1 VQLRLKLI
9 EGYGG
14 KGEPYHPAT
23 HDENTLVACV
33 KIALQ
38 GVADHGGDEY
48 LETLCEII
56 GKAAGEDKD
65 VQGKVQRVKRILTKF
80 RTEQGQKADQ

>member
-9 EGYGG
+9 EGYRG
-14 KGEPYHPAT
+14 KGKPYHPAT
-23 HDENTLVACV
+23 HSEHTLAACI
-33 KIALQ
+33 KIAFQ

-56 GKAAGEDKD
+56 GKVAGEDKA

-80 RTEQGQKADQ
+80 RTEQGRKADQ